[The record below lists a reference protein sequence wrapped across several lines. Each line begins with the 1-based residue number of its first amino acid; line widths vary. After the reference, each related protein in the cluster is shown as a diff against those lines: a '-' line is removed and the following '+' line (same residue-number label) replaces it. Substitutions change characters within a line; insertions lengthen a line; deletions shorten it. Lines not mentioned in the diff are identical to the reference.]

1 MISATEDNKNRI
13 VEILTKSFD
22 DNKSTNW
29 AVKQDRKRIQRISG
43 LMRYACDLCQIQNG
57 AFLSDDRSGAILYDF
72 PKTAK
77 YSISR
82 LLQDIRFIFQVIGPE
97 RLFKVLKRE
106 SYIKKF
112 HPSENYIYLWF
123 LGVMPESQGKGLGT
137 KLLTQLTG
145 LADEN
150 KLPICLETSNPMNLE
165 LYKRFGFSVYHE
177 WDSDFIGFPV
187 WFMRREKKL

>member
-1 MISATEDNKNRI
+1 MIKADKNNKNQVI
-13 VEILTKSFD
+13 EILTKSFH

-29 AVKQDRKRIQRISG
+29 AVKQDRKRLQRISR
-43 LMRYACDLCQIQNG
+43 LMRHACDLCQIQNG
-57 AFLSDDRSGAILYDF
+57 AFLSDDQEGAILYDF

-77 YSISR
+77 YSVDR

-112 HPSENYIYLWF
+112 HPDKNYIYLWF
-123 LGVMPESQGKGLGT
+123 LGVMPESQGKGIGT
-137 KLLTQLTG
+137 KLLNKLTN
-145 LADEN
+145 LADEKN
-150 KLPICLETSNPMNLE
+150 LSICLETSNRRNLE
-165 LYKRFGFSVYHE
+165 LYRRFDFSVYHE
-177 WDSDFIGFPV
+177 WDSDFIGFPI